1 MEVSGRVLSASG
13 VPVPYADVEVEIA
26 PARGFKRDRD
36 GRFVAP
42 SLPVEARADSQGRFH
57 ARLGSAVRD
66 VQVVARSGAL
76 SSAPHV
82 VRVIRTASRK
92 RHEVD
97 VRLRARPKPAPRAVT
112 LRDRSGTPLAGA
124 RAYVDPQE
132 LERHHAA
139 ASVDGL
145 LRGEGPLV
153 ADANGAIALDADTPD
168 DAIVAITLPGDGLR
182 EIVATVRAGDLGDSW
197 RLTEDAAPRPRR
209 AVVTGLHPEAEV
221 YVDGGPLAE
230 PTLDDWRSLLD
241 LNLTASFL
249 TVREAVRHF
258 LRDGGGRVIGIASR
272 QGADR
277 APAQQA
283 AYGASK
289 AGLIRLLEATAAEY
303 AGNDIQAVA
312 VAPSMIL
319 FGGEDADGVRADDLA
334 AMCAYLCADAG
345 AAHNGATLRMYGTA

>member
-1 MEVSGRVLSASG
+1 MR
-13 VPVPYADVEVEIA
+13 
-26 PARGFKRDRD
+26 
-36 GRFVAP
+36 
-42 SLPVEARADSQGRFH
+42 
-57 ARLGSAVRD
+57 
-66 VQVVARSGAL
+66 
-76 SSAPHV
+76 
-82 VRVIRTASRK
+82 
-92 RHEVD
+92 
-97 VRLRARPKPAPRAVT
+97 
-112 LRDRSGTPLAGA
+112 
-124 RAYVDPQE
+124 
-132 LERHHAA
+132 
-139 ASVDGL
+139 
-145 LRGEGPLV
+145 
-153 ADANGAIALDADTPD
+153 
-168 DAIVAITLPGDGLR
+168 
-182 EIVATVRAGDLGDSW
+182 
-197 RLTEDAAPRPRR
+197 
-209 AVVTGLHPEAEV
+209 
-221 YVDGGPLAE
+221 PLAE
-230 PTLDDWRSLLD
+230 TTLDDWRSLLD